1 MASLVT
7 FADLKTR
14 ARQLADMEFS
24 QFVSDDEVGY
34 YINAGAQG
42 LYDLLISAGELYKIT
57 STSISLVANQDT
69 YSLPSDFYKLLGVDL
84 SSQGQPVT
92 LKKFEF
98 AERNKYSYY
107 PFYNTRGL
115 TALKYIVQGDSLRF
129 IPMPNSNDSITVWY
143 APTMPALVNDAD
155 TFDGVNGWEDYIV
168 FDAAIKMLIKEE
180 SDPTAIMSMKKE
192 VEQSIQKMKVIRDQG
207 GQYKVSDVTQDTIM
221 NRFGVEY

>member
-7 FADLKTR
+7 FLELRTR
-14 ARQLADMEFS
+14 ARQLADMENS
-24 QFVSDDEVGY
+24 QFVSDTELGY
-34 YINAGAQG
+34 HINSGAQD
-42 LYDLLISAGELYKIT
+42 LYDMLISAGELYKIS

-69 YSLPSDFYKLLGVDL
+69 YALPSDFYKMLGVDL
-84 SSQGQPVT
+84 NSQGQPVT

-115 TALKYIVQGDSLRF
+115 TALKYIIQGNSLRF
-129 IPMPNSNDSITVWY
+129 IPMPNGTDTITAWY
-143 APTMPALVNDAD
+143 APTLALLVNDSD
-155 TFDGVNGWEDYIV
+155 TFDSINGWEDYIV

-180 SDPTAIMSMKKE
+180 SDPQAIMIMKKDIE
-192 VEQSIQKMKVIRDQG
+192 AKIQKMKVMRDQG